1 MPSFFCIPLACNRQ
15 IDSLDRRQN
24 NLQAVPHDIDR
35 YRGLE
40 ELLLAMNHIKEL
52 PKTLFRLTKLRLL
65 DLSDNDIFCVPPEI
79 ASLSNLVELNLNI
92 SDLPE
97 QLKECRMLMIL
108 DLSSNPITRLPETI
122 AHCVSLTHLG
132 LNDVSLTQLPADIGQ
147 LVNLRSLEARDNLI
161 RSLPTSITL
170 LKNLQ
175 VVDLGQNELD
185 QLPAEMGCL
194 ESLREL
200 YIDSNDLETLPEQ
213 ITKCRLL
220 EQLDASEN
228 RLCTLPEEF
237 GDLSELTDV
246 NLSDNELQTI
256 PNSIGRL
263 KKLTILKLEKN
274 HIHQL
279 TQSIG
284 SCEQLTE
291 LFLTHNLLQ
300 ELPSSI
306 GNLRN
311 LKNLNVDQNKL
322 SAIPTTIGGCTA
334 LTVLSLR
341 ENEITE
347 IPMDI
352 GKCERLTVLD
362 LCNNRL
368 SHLPFTINVLF
379 KLQALWLSENQ
390 SQAMLK
396 LQVERD
402 PRTGVKVLSCY
413 LLPQLSAHPQNG
425 SHDNLRRLFE
435 DRSGQNRAFVGGPKV
450 HFPDQD
456 ATVDDEKLPIG
467 QFERHDTP
475 HPKPQKLKKSSID
488 GHVIHHD
495 GQTPNQPVTLA
506 LTKKPGNSID
516 TSPTTAPQPAPR
528 SALKFQ
534 SVPPTEYEPEHSASV
549 QESQI
554 VDRGQA
560 KNVAF
565 ASNVPEAPSSC
576 RLKRINT
583 PHFKGVRGSLQTA
596 PERERPPVPA
606 PVIRENVPRRIA
618 ITRDANGHLGL
629 SIAGG
634 LGSTPFIDGD
644 CSLFVSRVTPD
655 GPAHL
660 AGLRVNDKLV
670 KVNDVDV
677 LCASHDEAVRAM
689 NEPGDVV
696 ELTILR
702 KENLNSS
709 FMRSPDQSLDV
720 SFMTD
725 PGDLPMN
732 NRETLSV
739 TLKRDSMGSPGF
751 AVASSHGGLSD
762 GLFISYITPN
772 GPAACQGKLS
782 VGDRVVSINGTRL
795 KGVRHDQA
803 VALLTGNPHEDVY
816 ITVMRDLVPRISP
829 HPLPST
835 PLITSS
841 PTAQSPQPENP
852 NIIPISKPPTTP
864 IPYNPVADT
873 LSWDGTTEEVILM
886 KDGKSLGLSIVGGCD
901 HSSHPF
907 GVDRP
912 GVFISKIAPNSPA
925 ARSQRLRIGDRIL
938 EVNDR
943 DIRKAQ
949 HIEAVEALKQSGP
962 RVVLLVTHE
971 PQPPGMRIIE
981 VSRKD
986 GQSLGI
992 SIHGG
997 VGKPAANPADER
1009 DEGIFVEKVEPS
1021 SVCHRAGLQVG
1032 HRLIEVNGDSLLGCD
1047 QSEAAALLRASN
1059 DLRILVCDGYNVPHI
1074 PRIDDRSITST
1085 RSTSN
1090 NALSDENK
1098 LVSTTSISSSV
1109 ANTSV
1114 QNGDHHLEVSSRFD
1128 EPPLASS
1135 SPLPTAPVASAA
1147 PAPAPA
1153 PKPVR
1158 VPPAVAPKPTLRNS
1172 QLQNVPPLLET
1183 ANPEKLTFASKLKN
1197 FEREIEVQKLGTKQA
1212 SASNLPLPAMKPLL
1226 SDNDAQKLKEDES
1239 RRRLAPC
1246 REAITPEEGADGFE
1260 KMLDDWYCY
1269 GTVPLSKMGYLMC
1282 LVADPVWYWFE
1293 CIFSVKSRVT
1303 HTRKIED
1310 LSASPNLISSEAP
1323 LNDVEKRAME
1333 QQRRSEWRAARLKS
1347 LDQERAEADAIMD
1360 RLQLISL
1367 PVIAEDG
1374 CAPPSERILNND
1386 ISVERSVVVDAV
1398 TGERTVTLVEKSV
1411 TKREIDVAI
1420 AGGEIDFADK

>member
-79 ASLSNLVELNLNI
+79 ASLSNLVELNLSRNDI

-97 QLKECRMLMIL
+97 QLKECKMLMIL

-175 VVDLGQNELD
+175 VLDLGQNELD

-228 RLCTLPEEF
+228 RLCTLPDEF
-237 GDLSELTDV
+237 GDLSQLTDV
-246 NLSDNELQTI
+246 NLSDNELQSI

-284 SCEQLTE
+284 SCDQLTE

-322 SAIPTTIGGCTA
+322 SAIPTTIGGCTS

-362 LCNNRL
+362 LCSNRL

-413 LLPQLSAHPQNG
+413 LLPQLSAHPQN
-425 SHDNLRRLFE
+425 

-495 GQTPNQPVTLA
+495 GQTPSQPVTLA
-506 LTKKPGNSID
+506 LTKKPGISAD

-534 SVPPTEYEPEHSASV
+534 SVPPTEYEPEHNTPLH
-549 QESQI
+549 ESQA

-565 ASNVPEAPSSC
+565 ASDVPEAPSTC

-583 PHFKGVRGSLQTA
+583 PHFKGVRGSLLSS
-596 PERERPPVPA
+596 PERERTTMPA
-606 PVIRENVPRRIA
+606 PVLLESGPRRIA
-618 ITRDANGHLGL
+618 ITRDTNGHLGL

-634 LGSTPFIDGD
+634 LGSTPFIEGD

-655 GPAHL
+655 GPAHI
-660 AGLRVNDKLV
+660 AGLRVNDKLI

-677 LCASHDEAVRAM
+677 LCATHDEAVRAM

-709 FMRSPDQSLDV
+709 FMKSPDQSLDV
-720 SFMTD
+720 SFITD
-725 PGDLPMN
+725 PDDLPVN

-751 AVASSHGGLSD
+751 AVASSCCGVSD
-762 GLFISYITPN
+762 GGLFISYITPN
-772 GPAACQGKLS
+772 GPAACQGKLA

-803 VALLTGNPHEDVY
+803 VTLLTGNPYEDVY
-816 ITVMRDLVPRISP
+816 ITVVRDLVPRISP
-829 HPLPST
+829 LPLPST

-841 PTAQSPQPENP
+841 PTTVSPQSNSP
-852 NIIPISKPPTTP
+852 NVIPITKPPTTP
-864 IPYNPVADT
+864 IPYNPIADT
-873 LSWDGTTEEVILM
+873 LSWDGTTEEVVLM

-912 GVFISKIAPNSPA
+912 GVFISKIAANSPA
-925 ARSQRLRIGDRIL
+925 ARCQRLRIGDRIL

-981 VSRKD
+981 VIRKD

-1021 SVCHRAGLQVG
+1021 SVSHRAGLQVG

-1047 QSEAAALLRASN
+1047 QSEAAAILRSSN
-1059 DLRILVCDGYNVPHI
+1059 ELRILVCDGYNVP
-1074 PRIDDRSITST
+1074 PASRIDPCECGITSA
-1085 RSTSN
+1085 RCSSKN
-1090 NALSDENK
+1090 GPADENK
-1098 LVSTTSISSSV
+1098 LVSATSISSG
-1109 ANTSV
+1109 AGNTTV
-1114 QNGDHHLEVSSRFD
+1114 QNGDHHLEMSPRFD

-1135 SPLPTAPVASAA
+1135 SPLPTAPVVPAAVQAS
-1147 PAPAPA
+1147 
-1153 PKPVR
+1153 KPVR

-1172 QLQNVPPLLET
+1172 QLQNVSPLVET
-1183 ANPEKLTFASKLKN
+1183 TNPEKLTFASKVKN

-1212 SASNLPLPAMKPLL
+1212 SASNLPLPAMKPLI

-1239 RRRLAPC
+1239 RRRLVPC

-1260 KMLDDWYCY
+1260 KMLEDC
-1269 GTVPLSKMGYLMC
+1269 
-1282 LVADPVWYWFE
+1282 
-1293 CIFSVKSRVT
+1293 VKSTIVC
-1303 HTRKIED
+1303 HTRKNE
-1310 LSASPNLISSEAP
+1310 SMPTSPGLISGEATI
-1323 LNDVEKRAME
+1323 NDFDKRALE
-1333 QQRRSEWRAARLKS
+1333 QQKRSEWRAARLKS

-1374 CAPPSERILNND
+1374 CSPPSELTLNND
-1386 ISVERSVVVDAV
+1386 VSVERSVGDAV
-1398 TGERTVTLVEKSV
+1398 AGERIVEKSV
-1411 TKREIDVAI
+1411 TKREASYFIFLYQRKFCMCDRSLPPTSPTHVKSL
-1420 AGGEIDFADK
+1420 GVEQTL

>member
-15 IDSLDRRQN
+15 VDSVDRRQN

-65 DLSDNDIFCVPPEI
+65 DLSDNDIFCVPPDI
-79 ASLSNLVELNLNI
+79 ASLSNLVELNLSRNDI

-122 AHCVSLTHLG
+122 AHCISLTHLG
-132 LNDVSLTQLPADIGQ
+132 LNDVSLTQLPSDIGQ

-161 RSLPTSITL
+161 RTLPPSVVL

-200 YIDSNDLETLPEQ
+200 YIDSNDLESLPEQ

-228 RLCTLPEEF
+228 RLSSLPEEL
-237 GDLSELTDV
+237 GDLSLLTDL

-274 HIHQL
+274 HIHHL

-322 SAIPTTIGGCTA
+322 SALPSTIGGCTS

-352 GKCERLTVLD
+352 GKCEKLTVLD
-362 LCNNRL
+362 LCSNRL

-413 LLPQLSAHPQNG
+413 LLPQLSAHPQN
-425 SHDNLRRLFE
+425 

-495 GQTPNQPVTLA
+495 GQSQSQPVTLA
-506 LTKKPGNSID
+506 LTKKSGSSID
-516 TSPTTAPQPAPR
+516 TSPTGAPQPAPR

-534 SVPPTEYEPEHSASV
+534 SVPPTEYEPEHTAPV
-549 QESQI
+549 QETQI
-554 VDRGQA
+554 PDRVQA
-560 KNVAF
+560 KSVAF
-565 ASNVPEAPSSC
+565 SSDVPETPSLC

-583 PHFKGVRGSLQTA
+583 PHFKGVRGALLSS
-596 PERERPPVPA
+596 PEREKSPSSVVPLN
-606 PVIRENVPRRIA
+606 RDGVPRRIA

-634 LGSTPFIDGD
+634 LGSTPFIEGD
-644 CSLFVSRVTPD
+644 CSLFISRVTAD
-655 GPAHL
+655 GPAHH
-660 AGLRVNDKLV
+660 AGLQVNDKLM

-677 LCASHDEAVRAM
+677 SCASHDEAVRAM

-696 ELTILR
+696 ELSILR
-702 KENLNSS
+702 KENANSS
-709 FMRSPDQSLDV
+709 QVRSAEHSLDT
-720 SFMTD
+720 SFVTD
-725 PGDLPMN
+725 PGDLRSHS
-732 NRETLSV
+732 RETLSV
-739 TLKRDSMGSPGF
+739 TLKRDSSGSPGF
-751 AVASSHGGLSD
+751 AVASSHGGVSD

-772 GPAACQGKLS
+772 GPAACQGKLL

-803 VALLTGNPHEDVY
+803 VALLTGNPFEDVY
-816 ITVMRDLVPRISP
+816 ITVMRDFVPRISP
-829 HPLPST
+829 LPLAST
-835 PLITSS
+835 PLITTS
-841 PTAQSPQPENP
+841 PTTFSPQPEHP
-852 NIIPISKPPTTP
+852 TVQTTSKPATTP
-864 IPYNPVADT
+864 LPYNPVADT
-873 LSWDGTTEEVILM
+873 SSWDGATEEVVLM

-912 GVFISKIAPNSPA
+912 GVFISKIAANSPA
-925 ARSQRLRIGDRIL
+925 ARCQRLRIGDRIL

-943 DIRKAQ
+943 DVRKAQ

-962 RVVLLVTHE
+962 RVVLLVIHE
-971 PQPPGMRIIE
+971 PQPPGMKIIE
-981 VSRKD
+981 LTRKD

-997 VGKPAANPADER
+997 VGKPAVNPADER
-1009 DEGIFVEKVEPS
+1009 DEGIFVEKVEPT

-1047 QSEAAALLRASN
+1047 QSEAAAILRSSKE
-1059 DLRILVCDGYNVPHI
+1059 LRILVCDGYNVPHV
-1074 PRIDDRSITST
+1074 PGVDDRVGTSS
-1085 RSTSN
+1085 RSSSN
-1090 NALSDENK
+1090 NVLADENK
-1098 LVSTTSISSSV
+1098 HVSASSISSSV
-1109 ANTSV
+1109 GNTSV
-1114 QNGDHHLEVSSRFD
+1114 QNGDRHVEVSSRFD

-1135 SPLPTAPVASAA
+1135 SPLPASTAPSVTA
-1147 PAPAPA
+1147 APA

-1172 QLQNVPPLLET
+1172 QLQNVPPAPET
-1183 ANPEKLTFASKLKN
+1183 THPEKLTFASKVKN
-1197 FEREIEVQKLGTKQA
+1197 FEREIEVQRLKTKQ
-1212 SASNLPLPAMKPLL
+1212 SSLGSLPSPAMKPLVN
-1226 SDNDAQKLKEDES
+1226 DNDALKMKEEES
-1239 RRRLAPC
+1239 RRKMM
-1246 REAITPEEGADGFE
+1246 PEPLSPDAGDDSFE
-1260 KMLDDWYCY
+1260 KMLD
-1269 GTVPLSKMGYLMC
+1269 
-1282 LVADPVWYWFE
+1282 E
-1293 CIFSVKSRVT
+1293 CIKPRVVGYPKKFDIT
-1303 HTRKIED
+1303 TT
-1310 LSASPNLISSEAP
+1310 PTVVPSENP
-1323 LNDVEKRAME
+1323 MNEMEKRVLE
-1333 QQRRSEWRAARLKS
+1333 QQRRSEWRAARLRS

-1367 PVIAEDG
+1367 PVIGEDG
-1374 CAPPSERILNND
+1374 CVSPTERVQNTD
-1386 ISVERSVVVDAV
+1386 ASMETSVD
-1398 TGERTVTLVEKSV
+1398 GERTHAMVVKNAV
-1411 TKREIDVAI
+1411 KREIDVAL
-1420 AGGEIDFADK
+1420 AGDDMDFADN

>member
-79 ASLSNLVELNLNI
+79 ASLTNLVELNLSRNDI

-97 QLKECRMLMIL
+97 QLKECRLLMIL

-228 RLCTLPEEF
+228 RLSTLPEEF

-322 SAIPTTIGGCTA
+322 SAIPTTIGGCTS

-413 LLPQLSAHPQNG
+413 LLPQLSAHPQN
-425 SHDNLRRLFE
+425 
-435 DRSGQNRAFVGGPKV
+435 DRAGHNRAFVGGPKV

-506 LTKKPGNSID
+506 LSKKPGNSID

-534 SVPPTEYEPEHSASV
+534 SVPPTEYEPEHSTSV
-549 QESQI
+549 HEPQI
-554 VDRGQA
+554 LDRGQA

-565 ASNVPEAPSSC
+565 TSDVPEAPSTC

-583 PHFKGVRGSLQTA
+583 PHFKGVRGSLLSS
-596 PERERPPVPA
+596 PERERPVVPA
-606 PVIRENVPRRIA
+606 PVLRDSVPRRIA

-655 GPAHL
+655 GPAHQ

-677 LCASHDEAVRAM
+677 LCSSHDEAVRAM

-702 KENLNSS
+702 KENLNAS
-709 FMRSPDQSLDV
+709 FVKSADQSLDV
-720 SFMTD
+720 SFITD

-751 AVASSHGGLSD
+751 AVASSHGGVSD

-803 VALLTGNPHEDVY
+803 VALLTGNPYEDVY

-829 HPLPST
+829 LPLPST

-841 PTAQSPQPENP
+841 PTTQSPQPENP
-852 NIIPISKPPTTP
+852 NVIPIAKPTTP

-925 ARSQRLRIGDRIL
+925 ARCQRLRIGDRIL

-981 VSRKD
+981 VTRKD

-1047 QSEAAALLRASN
+1047 QSEAAAILRSSN
-1059 DLRILVCDGYNVPHI
+1059 ELRILVCDGYNVPHV
-1074 PRIDDRSITST
+1074 PRIEDRGITST
-1085 RSTSN
+1085 RTSTN
-1090 NALSDENK
+1090 NGLADENK
-1098 LVSTTSISSSV
+1098 LMSTTSISSNV

-1114 QNGDHHLEVSSRFD
+1114 QNGEHHLEVSSRFD

-1135 SPLPTAPVASAA
+1135 SPLPTTPVAA
-1147 PAPAPA
+1147 PPASAPA

-1158 VPPAVAPKPTLRNS
+1158 IPPAVAPKPTLRNS
-1172 QLQNVPPLLET
+1172 QLQNVPPLSDT
-1183 ANPEKLTFASKLKN
+1183 VTPEKLTFASKLKN
-1197 FEREIEVQKLGTKQA
+1197 FEREIEEQKLAAKQA
-1212 SASNLPLPAMKPLL
+1212 SASNLPMPAKKPLI
-1226 SDNDAQKLKEDES
+1226 SDNDAQKLKEDER
-1239 RRRLAPC
+1239 RRRLIPC
-1246 REAITPEEGADGFE
+1246 PEAITPEEGADGFE
-1260 KMLDDWYCY
+1260 KMLD
-1269 GTVPLSKMGYLMC
+1269 
-1282 LVADPVWYWFE
+1282 E
-1293 CIFSVKSRVT
+1293 CVKSRVV
-1303 HTRKIED
+1303 TRKTEN
-1310 LSASPNLISSEAP
+1310 LCTSPNLISNEAP

-1367 PVIAEDG
+1367 PAIAEDG
-1374 CAPPSERILNND
+1374 CPPQSERILKND
-1386 ISVERSVVVDAV
+1386 VSVERSVVVDAM
-1398 TGERTVTLVEKSV
+1398 TGERTIALVEKSV
-1411 TKREIDVAI
+1411 TKKEIDVAI

>member
-24 NLQAVPHDIDR
+24 NLQVSLFKFSAVPHDIDR

-79 ASLSNLVELNLNI
+79 SSLSNLVELNLSRNGKCI
-92 SDLPE
+92 E
-97 QLKECRMLMIL
+97 EIL
-108 DLSSNPITRLPETI
+108 LRRNRDAHGFGFEFESYHEVSIRLPETI
-122 AHCVSLTHLG
+122 AHCISLTHLG

-147 LVNLRSLEARDNLI
+147 LANLRSLEARDNLI
-161 RSLPTSITL
+161 RTLPASITL

-194 ESLREL
+194 EALKEL
-200 YIDSNDLETLPEQ
+200 YIDSNDLEALPEQ
-213 ITKCRLL
+213 ITKCKLL

-228 RLCTLPEEF
+228 RLSTLPEEF
-237 GDLSELTDV
+237 GDLSQLTDV

-322 SAIPTTIGGCTA
+322 SALPSTIGGCTA

-352 GKCERLTVLD
+352 GKCEKLTVLD

-413 LLPQLSAHPQNG
+413 LLPQLSAHPQ
-425 SHDNLRRLFE
+425 S
-435 DRSGQNRAFVGGPKV
+435 DRAGQNRAFVGGPKV

-456 ATVDDEKLPIG
+456 ATVDEEKLPIG

-495 GQTPNQPVTLA
+495 GQNQNQPVTLA
-506 LTKKPGNSID
+506 LTKKAGSSVD
-516 TSPTTAPQPAPR
+516 TSPTSAPQPAPR

-534 SVPPTEYEPEHSASV
+534 SVPPTEYEPEHSGPVHEA
-549 QESQI
+549 QTG
-554 VDRGQA
+554 DHRGQERTTA
-560 KNVAF
+560 ALLPVG
-565 ASNVPEAPSSC
+565 
-576 RLKRINT
+576 RDG
-583 PHFKGVRGSLQTA
+583 GVS
-596 PERERPPVPA
+596 
-606 PVIRENVPRRIA
+606 RRIA

-655 GPAHL
+655 GPAYH
-660 AGLRVNDKLV
+660 AGLRVNDKLI

-677 LCASHDEAVRAM
+677 SGASHDEAVRAM
-689 NEPGDVV
+689 NEPGDIV
-696 ELTILR
+696 ELSVVR
-702 KENLNSS
+702 KENLNTSVV
-709 FMRSPDQSLDV
+709 RSPEQSLDV

-725 PGDLPMN
+725 PGDLPVHK
-732 NRETLSV
+732 RETLSV
-739 TLKRDSMGSPGF
+739 TLKRDSSGSPGF
-751 AVASSHGGLSD
+751 AVASSHGGISD

-772 GPAACQGKLS
+772 GPAGCQGKLS
-782 VGDRVVSINGTRL
+782 LYTLLLLSFKVGDRVVSINGTRL

-803 VALLTGNPHEDVY
+803 VALLTGNPYEDVY
-816 ITVMRDLVPRISP
+816 ITVMRDFVPRMSP
-829 HPLPST
+829 LPLPST
-835 PLITSS
+835 PLITTS
-841 PTAQSPQPENP
+841 PTAQSPQPDNAP
-852 NIIPISKPPTTP
+852 TMSTSKLSTTP

-873 LSWDGTTEEVILM
+873 KAWDGTTEEVILM

-912 GVFISKIAPNSPA
+912 GVFISKIASNSPA
-925 ARSQRLRIGDRIL
+925 ARCQRLRIGDRIL

-981 VSRKD
+981 VTRKD

-1009 DEGIFVEKVEPS
+1009 DEGIFVEKV
-1021 SVCHRAGLQVG
+1021 
-1032 HRLIEVNGDSLLGCD
+1032 
-1047 QSEAAALLRASN
+1047 
-1059 DLRILVCDGYNVPHI
+1059 
-1074 PRIDDRSITST
+1074 
-1085 RSTSN
+1085 
-1090 NALSDENK
+1090 
-1098 LVSTTSISSSV
+1098 TT
-1109 ANTSV
+1109 
-1114 QNGDHHLEVSSRFD
+1114 D
-1128 EPPLASS
+1128 
-1135 SPLPTAPVASAA
+1135 
-1147 PAPAPA
+1147 
-1153 PKPVR
+1153 
-1158 VPPAVAPKPTLRNS
+1158 
-1172 QLQNVPPLLET
+1172 
-1183 ANPEKLTFASKLKN
+1183 
-1197 FEREIEVQKLGTKQA
+1197 
-1212 SASNLPLPAMKPLL
+1212 
-1226 SDNDAQKLKEDES
+1226 
-1239 RRRLAPC
+1239 
-1246 REAITPEEGADGFE
+1246 
-1260 KMLDDWYCY
+1260 
-1269 GTVPLSKMGYLMC
+1269 
-1282 LVADPVWYWFE
+1282 
-1293 CIFSVKSRVT
+1293 
-1303 HTRKIED
+1303 
-1310 LSASPNLISSEAP
+1310 
-1323 LNDVEKRAME
+1323 
-1333 QQRRSEWRAARLKS
+1333 
-1347 LDQERAEADAIMD
+1347 
-1360 RLQLISL
+1360 
-1367 PVIAEDG
+1367 
-1374 CAPPSERILNND
+1374 
-1386 ISVERSVVVDAV
+1386 
-1398 TGERTVTLVEKSV
+1398 
-1411 TKREIDVAI
+1411 
-1420 AGGEIDFADK
+1420 

>member
-24 NLQAVPHDIDR
+24 NLQSVPHDIDR

-79 ASLSNLVELNLNI
+79 ASLCNLIELNLSRNDI

-108 DLSSNPITRLPETI
+108 DLSSNPITRLPEAI

-132 LNDVSLTQLPADIGQ
+132 LNDVSLTQLPVDIGQ
-147 LVNLRSLEARDNLI
+147 LINLRSLEARDNLI
-161 RSLPTSITL
+161 RSLPASITL

-175 VVDLGQNELD
+175 IIDLGQNELD

-200 YIDSNDLETLPEQ
+200 YVDSNDLERLPDQ
-213 ITKCRLL
+213 ITKCRHL

-228 RLCTLPEEF
+228 RLSVLPEEL
-237 GDLSELTDV
+237 GDLSMLTDV

-274 HIHQL
+274 HIYHL
-279 TQSIG
+279 TQAIG

-322 SAIPTTIGGCTA
+322 TAIPSTIGGCTS

-347 IPMDI
+347 LPMDI
-352 GKCERLTVLD
+352 GKCEKLTVLD

-368 SHLPFTINVLF
+368 SYLPFTINVLF

-413 LLPQLSAHPQNG
+413 LLPQLSAHPLN
-425 SHDNLRRLFE
+425 
-435 DRSGQNRAFVGGPKV
+435 DRSGQNRSFIGGPKV

-456 ATVDDEKLPIG
+456 ATIDEEKLPIG

-495 GQTPNQPVTLA
+495 GQNQNQPAVLTLS
-506 LTKKPGNSID
+506 KKPGAGVE
-516 TSPTTAPQPAPR
+516 TSPPSVPQPAPR

-534 SVPPTEYEPEHSASV
+534 SVPPTEYEPEHSMPS
-549 QESQI
+549 QELQSPESTQDRSTVVSPVNRDGVSRKISI
-554 VDRGQA
+554 V
-560 KNVAF
+560 
-565 ASNVPEAPSSC
+565 
-576 RLKRINT
+576 
-583 PHFKGVRGSLQTA
+583 
-596 PERERPPVPA
+596 
-606 PVIRENVPRRIA
+606 
-618 ITRDANGHLGL
+618 RDANGHLGL

-634 LGSTPFIDGD
+634 LGSTPFVEGD

-655 GPAHL
+655 GPASL
-660 AGLRVNDKLV
+660 AGLRVNDKLLR
-670 KVNDVDV
+670 VNNIDVSS
-677 LCASHDEAVRAM
+677 APHDEAVRAM

-696 ELTILR
+696 ELLVLR
-702 KENLNSS
+702 KEDVGAN
-709 FMRSPDQSLDV
+709 FMKFPEQSIDV
-720 SFMTD
+720 SHMSD
-725 PGDLPMN
+725 SSDVPIN
-732 NRETLSV
+732 SRETLSV
-739 TLKRDSMGSPGF
+739 TLKRDASGSPGF
-751 AVASSHGGLSD
+751 AVASSHSGASD

-772 GPAACQGKLS
+772 GPASCQGKLL

-803 VALLTGNPHEDVY
+803 VALLTGNPYEDVY
-816 ITVMRDLVPRISP
+816 ITVMRDPVPQISP
-829 HPLPST
+829 LPLPST

-841 PTAQSPQPENP
+841 PTNLAPYSQSVQQNP
-852 NIIPISKPPTTP
+852 SAMHNACKVATTNSTS
-864 IPYNPVADT
+864 YNPVADT
-873 LSWDGTTEEVILM
+873 SSWDGTTEEVVLT

-912 GVFISKIAPNSPA
+912 GVFISKIAANSPA
-925 ARSQRLRIGDRIL
+925 DRCQRLRIGDRIL

-971 PQPPGMRIIE
+971 PQPPGMRIIT
-981 VSRKD
+981 VTRKD

-992 SIHGG
+992 LIHGG

-1009 DEGIFVEKVEPS
+1009 DEGIFVEKIEPS
-1021 SVCHRAGLQVG
+1021 SVCHQAGLQVG
-1032 HRLIEVNGDSLLGCD
+1032 HRLIEVNGDSLLGCG
-1047 QSEAAALLRASN
+1047 SVR
-1059 DLRILVCDGYNVPHI
+1059 
-1074 PRIDDRSITST
+1074 
-1085 RSTSN
+1085 
-1090 NALSDENK
+1090 
-1098 LVSTTSISSSV
+1098 SSS
-1109 ANTSV
+1109 
-1114 QNGDHHLEVSSRFD
+1114 DSSI
-1128 EPPLASS
+1128 
-1135 SPLPTAPVASAA
+1135 
-1147 PAPAPA
+1147 
-1153 PKPVR
+1153 
-1158 VPPAVAPKPTLRNS
+1158 
-1172 QLQNVPPLLET
+1172 
-1183 ANPEKLTFASKLKN
+1183 LK
-1197 FEREIEVQKLGTKQA
+1197 
-1212 SASNLPLPAMKPLL
+1212 
-1226 SDNDAQKLKEDES
+1226 
-1239 RRRLAPC
+1239 
-1246 REAITPEEGADGFE
+1246 
-1260 KMLDDWYCY
+1260 
-1269 GTVPLSKMGYLMC
+1269 
-1282 LVADPVWYWFE
+1282 
-1293 CIFSVKSRVT
+1293 
-1303 HTRKIED
+1303 
-1310 LSASPNLISSEAP
+1310 
-1323 LNDVEKRAME
+1323 
-1333 QQRRSEWRAARLKS
+1333 
-1347 LDQERAEADAIMD
+1347 
-1360 RLQLISL
+1360 
-1367 PVIAEDG
+1367 
-1374 CAPPSERILNND
+1374 
-1386 ISVERSVVVDAV
+1386 
-1398 TGERTVTLVEKSV
+1398 
-1411 TKREIDVAI
+1411 
-1420 AGGEIDFADK
+1420 

>member
-79 ASLSNLVELNLNI
+79 ASLSNLVELNLSRNDI

-97 QLKECRMLMIL
+97 QLKECKMLMVL
-108 DLSSNPITRLPETI
+108 DLSSNPITRLPDTI

-132 LNDVSLTQLPADIGQ
+132 LNDVSLTQLPVDIGQ

-161 RSLPTSITL
+161 RTLPASITHM
-170 LKNLQ
+170 KNLQ
-175 VVDLGQNELD
+175 VIDLGQNELD
-185 QLPAEMGCL
+185 QLPAEMGYL

-200 YIDSNDLETLPEQ
+200 YVDSNDLESLPEQ
-213 ITKCRLL
+213 LTKCSYL

-228 RLCTLPEEF
+228 RLSSLPEEI
-237 GDLSELTDV
+237 GDLSQLTDV
-246 NLSDNELQTI
+246 NLADNELQTI

-274 HIHQL
+274 HIHHL

-322 SAIPTTIGGCTA
+322 TAIPTTIGGCA
-334 LTVLSLR
+334 SLTVLSLR

-413 LLPQLSAHPQNG
+413 LLPQLSAHTQN
-425 SHDNLRRLFE
+425 
-435 DRSGQNRAFVGGPKV
+435 DRAGQNRSFVGGPKV

-456 ATVDDEKLPIG
+456 ATVDDDKLPIG

-495 GQTPNQPVTLA
+495 GQNQNQPATLV
-506 LTKKPGNSID
+506 LSKKPAAGLDS
-516 TSPTTAPQPAPR
+516 SPTGVPQPAPR

-534 SVPPTEYEPEHSASV
+534 SVPPTEYEPEHSVAV
-549 QESQI
+549 PEQQI
-554 VDRGQA
+554 QDRVQA
-560 KNVAF
+560 KSVAF
-565 ASNVPEAPSSC
+565 ASDVPEAPSTC

-583 PHFKGVRGSLQTA
+583 PHFKGVRGSLLTS
-596 PERERPPVPA
+596 PEKERTSVVSPTTREG
-606 PVIRENVPRRIA
+606 VPRKIT
-618 ITRDANGHLGL
+618 ITRDTNGHLGL

-655 GPAHL
+655 GPADV
-660 AGLRVNDKLV
+660 AGLRVNDKLM

-677 LCASHDEAVRAM
+677 TCASHDEAVRAM
-689 NEPGDVV
+689 NEPSDVV
-696 ELTILR
+696 ELTVLR
-702 KENLNSS
+702 RDNVGAS
-709 FMRSPDQSLDV
+709 FVRSPEQSLDV
-720 SFMTD
+720 SFITD
-725 PGDLPMN
+725 PGDLPMH

-739 TLKRDSMGSPGF
+739 TLKRDASGSPGF
-751 AVASSHGGLSD
+751 AVASSQTGAGD
-762 GLFISYITPN
+762 GVFISYITPN
-772 GPAACQGKLS
+772 GPAGCQGKLC

-803 VALLTGNPHEDVY
+803 VALLTGNPFEDVY
-816 ITVMRDLVPRISP
+816 ITVMRDFIPRVSP
-829 HPLPST
+829 LPLPST

-841 PTAQSPQPENP
+841 PTTHS
-852 NIIPISKPPTTP
+852 PISENVITKFPSVNPLPPGQ
-864 IPYNPVADT
+864 IADT
-873 LSWDGTTEEVILM
+873 SSWDGTTEEVILM

-912 GVFISKIAPNSPA
+912 GVFISKIAANSPA
-925 ARSQRLRIGDRIL
+925 ARCQRLRIGDRIL
-938 EVNDR
+938 EVNER
-943 DIRKAQ
+943 DIRKAH

-971 PQPPGMRIIE
+971 PQPPGMKVIE
-981 VSRKD
+981 VTRKE
-986 GQSLGI
+986 GQTLGI

-1047 QSEAAALLRASN
+1047 QSEAATILRSSN
-1059 DLRILVCDGYNVPHI
+1059 ELRILVCDGYNKPVV
-1074 PRIDDRSITST
+1074 PRIDDRTITS
-1085 RSTSN
+1085 SQSSSSN
-1090 NALSDENK
+1090 VLVDENK
-1098 LVSTTSISSSV
+1098 LVSTSSISTV
-1109 ANTSV
+1109 ANTSI
-1114 QNGDHHLEVSSRFD
+1114 QNGEHHQEASRFD

-1135 SPLPTAPVASAA
+1135 SPLPTTPIVASA
-1147 PAPAPA
+1147 PAPAS
-1153 PKPVR
+1153 KPSR
-1158 VPPAVAPKPTLRNS
+1158 IPPAVAPKPTLRNS
-1172 QLQNVPPLLET
+1172 QLQNVPIVGDLT
-1183 ANPEKLTFASKLKN
+1183 QPEKLTFASKVKN
-1197 FEREIEVQKLGTKQA
+1197 FEREIEVQRLATKHA
-1212 SASNLPLPAMKPLL
+1212 SASSLPSPAMKPLITE
-1226 SDNDAQKLKEDES
+1226 NDALKMKEEEGQ
-1239 RRRLAPC
+1239 RRGTPN
-1246 REAITPEEGADGFE
+1246 REAISPQESAAGFE
-1260 KMLDDWYCY
+1260 KMLDDC
-1269 GTVPLSKMGYLMC
+1269 
-1282 LVADPVWYWFE
+1282 
-1293 CIFSVKSRVT
+1293 VKSRIV
-1303 HTRKIED
+1303 HPKRID
-1310 LSASPNLISSEAP
+1310 SSSPSSHLFNSEIP
-1323 LNDVEKRAME
+1323 LNEVERRAME
-1333 QQRRSEWRAARLKS
+1333 QQRRSEWRAARLRS

-1367 PVIAEDG
+1367 PAIGEDV
-1374 CAPPSERILNND
+1374 CVPPSERILSND
-1386 ISVERSVVVDAV
+1386 ISVERSMVVDAV
-1398 TGERTVTLVEKSV
+1398 TGERTVTVVEKSV
-1411 TKREIDVAI
+1411 TKREIDVAL
-1420 AGGEIDFADK
+1420 AGGEIDYADK